1 MTLQFIHDTKGN
13 TTGVF
18 IPIEDWQNL
27 KAKYSDLLKEEAENT
42 VELAPWQKQILEDRL
57 SDYYKN
63 PKDIQDFKKTIDD
76 IKKSL

>member
-18 IPIEDWQNL
+18 ISIEEWQSL
-27 KAKYSDLLKEEAENT
+27 KTKYADLQKEESENM
-42 VELAPWQKQILEDRL
+42 VELAPWQKQIIDERL

-63 PKDIQDFKKTIDD
+63 SADVADFDKTIED
-76 IKKSL
+76 IEKSI